1 MDRLSSMNSMKIAGY
16 IVVLWMFL
24 GLAAGAVL
32 PISAQA
38 QQQEAV
44 TDNGNF
50 QNVFA
55 VVAEKVRPAVVFIK
69 TEKAMTSEG
78 WRERLGPFDFFK
90 DFMPDDQ
97 NHKIP
102 GGGSGFIIAKE
113 GRIMTNYHVI
123 EGADKITVVLG
134 DELGEE
140 EYEAEVVGYDKHTDI
155 AIIKIDASVDLPT
168 VQLGNSDQCRVGD
181 WVMAIGTPFGQLA
194 GTVTVGVVSA
204 KGRSDLQIAGAAGPD
219 YQNFI
224 QTDASINFGNSGGP
238 LVNIQGEA
246 IGINTAINASGQGIG
261 FAIPIN
267 MAKNIA
273 QQLIEK
279 GRVQYGYIG
288 ISLQQLDKTLAEGL
302 GINVEKGV
310 MVREVLPGTPAD
322 EAGLKAKDIIVEFN
336 SAPVREMQKFRILVG
351 NTPVGLQVP
360 LVVVRD
366 GKRRDLAIKII
377 ERPETPVVAAAPAA
391 MDDAWLGLHVDAVDA
406 PAVRERFKLSKV
418 REGVVAIEIEED
430 SPAFEAGIQPGDII
444 TEIYSH
450 KVADMEDYQAIA
462 EKLKNRKDPIAF
474 LVKRKGYSTYVP
486 VIPDK
491 N

>member
-1 MDRLSSMNSMKIAGY
+1 MDRVSVMKIMRYA
-16 IVVLWMFL
+16 L
-24 GLAAGAVL
+24 GGLLLLCFTLAPMRPLYV
-32 PISAQA
+32 QA
-38 QQQEAV
+38 QEKETV

-50 QNVFA
+50 YNVFA

-69 TEKAMTSEG
+69 TEKAITGEG

-90 DFMPDDQ
+90 DLLPDDPH
-97 NHKIP
+97 HKIP
-102 GGGSGFIIAKE
+102 GGGSGFIIE
-113 GRIMTNYHVI
+113 ETGRILTNYHVI

-140 EYEAEVVGYDKHTDI
+140 EFEAEVVGYDQHTDI
-155 AIIKIDASVDLPT
+155 AIIKIDATQNLPT
-168 VQLGNSDQCRVGD
+168 VKLGNSDACRIGD

-204 KGRSDLQIAGAAGPD
+204 KGRSDLQIAGAEGPD

-238 LVNIQGEA
+238 LVNVRGEA

-267 MAKNIA
+267 MAKNITK
-273 QQLIEK
+273 QLIEK

-302 GINVEKGV
+302 GIDVDKGV
-310 MVREVLPGTPAD
+310 MVREVLQGTPAD
-322 EAGLKAKDIIVEFN
+322 EAGLQSKDVIVKFDGK
-336 SAPVREMQKFRILVG
+336 PVREMQKFRMLVG
-351 NTPVGLQVP
+351 NTPVGSRVP
-360 LVVVRD
+360 IVVLRD
-366 GKRRDLAIKII
+366 GKEKDLVISII
-377 ERPETPVVAAAPAA
+377 ERPETPVVAAIQEPV
-391 MDDAWLGLHVDAVDA
+391 DRAWLGIHVEALDA
-406 PAVRERFKLSKV
+406 PQVRERFKLSKV
-418 REGVVAIEIEED
+418 REGVVAIKIEED
-430 SPAFEAGIQPGDII
+430 SPAYEAGIQPGDVI
-444 TEIYSH
+444 TEVYSH
-450 KVADMEDYQAIA
+450 KVADMEDYRAIA
-462 EKLKNRKDPIAF
+462 DKLKNRKDPIAF

-486 VIPDK
+486 VIPEK